1 MRVTAARQ
9 LTFFN
14 GRHRVLR
21 SMRRIVLHLNCTN
34 AWKKLINCG
43 DVFEIVAGAIV
54 WNDALKIFFQISNS
68 SATGKG

>member
-1 MRVTAARQ
+1 MRVTAVRR

-21 SMRRIVLHLNCTN
+21 SVRRIVSHLNCTN

-43 DVFEIVAGAIV
+43 DVFEIVVGAIV
-54 WNDALKIFFQISNS
+54 WNDALKIIFQISNS
-68 SATGKG
+68 SAIGEG